1 MTKFYTTQEVA
12 QILGLTPA
20 EVNKLRE
27 ENKLHGYRDGMDW
40 KFKAEDVERFRAEGL
55 AEAASEDS
63 LAPDVLL
70 SEVELGGA
78 GSSKSGTVISG
89 EAAGTSPAESDLRL
103 AEPEQPAPPANQP
116 KQSAPPGEQMGK
128 EELDLVLE
136 EDLAVGESEI
146 PPKQPEG
153 APAAEKKAVGE
164 SDVGLGAV
172 TEDEEVVIGGSS
184 GSGSDVTMGADSGIS
199 LVDASDSGLSLEQP
213 LELAPPGE
221 ETLEL
226 GEDDMITLAEEEAD
240 LESPTQLRS
249 EEFDLT
255 GLEEGGE
262 EAESGSQ
269 VIALEEVE
277 EAAPAAGMPAGR
289 APMLEEELVGAPA
302 VGPMI
307 APFGAPPV
315 AAPGEVPGAAALAP
329 PALPE
334 APYTIWN
341 VLSLALCVLILAVTG
356 MMMFDM
362 IRNIWSW
369 DSETVLS
376 SPIMDG
382 ILSLFEKKIP

>member
-1 MTKFYTTQEVA
+1 MTKFYTTQEA
-12 QILGLTPA
+12 AKILGITPA

-40 KFKAEDVERFRAEGL
+40 KFKAEDVERLRSEGL
-55 AEAASEDS
+55 SGEPSEEPS
-63 LAPDVLL
+63 EPDVLL
-70 SEVELGGA
+70 SEVELGG
-78 GSSKSGTVISG
+78 SSKSGRVIS
-89 EAAGTSPAESDLRL
+89 EPTAASPAESDLRL
-103 AEPEQPAPPANQP
+103 AEPKPTMPP
-116 KQSAPPGEQMGK
+116 SAAGAK

-136 EDLAVGESEI
+136 DDLALAESDI
-146 PPKQPEG
+146 APKKS
-153 APAAEKKAVGE
+153 PAAPEAKKEPAAG
-164 SDVGLGAV
+164 SDVGLAPV
-172 TEDEEVVIGGSS
+172 TEEEEVVIGGSS

-199 LVDASDSGLSLEQP
+199 LVDPSDSGLSLEEP
-213 LELAPPGE
+213 LDLAPPGE

-255 GLEEGGE
+255 GLEEPGEE

-277 EAAPAAGMPAGR
+277 EAAPAAGVAPAR
-289 APMLEEELVGAPA
+289 APMLEEELVGVPGVAPVA
-302 VGPMI
+302 P
-307 APFGAPPV
+307 PFGAPPV
-315 AAPGEVPGAAALAP
+315 AAPGEVPGAAALAA

-382 ILSLFEKKIP
+382 ILSLFEK

>member
-27 ENKLHGYRDGMDW
+27 EGKLHGYRDGLDW
-40 KFKAEDVERFRAEGL
+40 KFKAEDVERLQAEGIG
-55 AEAASEDS
+55 ESEASEELS
-63 LAPDVLL
+63 EPDVLL

-78 GSSKSGTVISG
+78 GSSKSGPVISEPPEG
-89 EAAGTSPAESDLRL
+89 SAPEASDLQL
-103 AEPEQPAPPANQP
+103 AKSEELLAGPETS
-116 KQSAPPGEQMGK
+116 KD
-128 EELDLVLE
+128 ELDLVLE
-136 EDLAVGESEI
+136 EDLILA
-146 PPKQPEG
+146 
-153 APAAEKKAVGE
+153 E
-164 SDVGLGAV
+164 SDVSSPQAASAEEKKPEEKKEADQEPTPV
-172 TEDEEVVIGGSS
+172 VEEEEVLIGGSS

-199 LVDASDSGLSLEQP
+199 LVDPSDSGLSLEEP
-213 LELAPPGE
+213 IELGTGE
-221 ETLEL
+221 EALEL
-226 GEDDMITLAEEEAD
+226 GEDDMITLADEEAD

-262 EAESGSQ
+262 EEAESGSQ

-277 EAAPAAGMPAGR
+277 EAAPGGGGAPAG
-289 APMLEEELVGAPA
+289 APMLEEELVTGPA
-302 VGPMI
+302 AGPMVT
-307 APFGAPPV
+307 PFGAPPV
-315 AAPGEVPGAAALAP
+315 PGPTEMAAPGLAP

-341 VLSLALCVLILAVTG
+341 VLSLGLCLVILAITG
-356 MMMFDM
+356 MMMFDL

-376 SPIMDG
+376 SPIMDA
-382 ILSLFEKKIP
+382 IISLFHQ

>member
-1 MTKFYTTQEVA
+1 MTQFYTTQEA
-12 QILGLTPA
+12 ARILGLTPA

-40 KFKAEDVERFRAEGL
+40 KFKAEDVHRLKAEGL
-55 AEAASEDS
+55 SREPSEEGAE
-63 LAPDVLL
+63 PDVLL
-70 SEVELGGA
+70 SELELGGA

-89 EAAGTSPAESDLRL
+89 EAAGLSPAESDLRL
-103 AEPEQPAPPANQP
+103 AEPKQPPAT
-116 KQSAPPGEQMGK
+116 KFEAK
-128 EELDLVLE
+128 EELDLALE
-136 EDLAVGESEI
+136 EDLPLA
-146 PPKQPEG
+146 
-153 APAAEKKAVGE
+153 E
-164 SDVGLGAV
+164 SDIAPKKSAAPTSAQKSPPESSDIGLAPV
-172 TEDEEVVIGGSS
+172 TEEEEVVIGGSS

-199 LVDASDSGLSLEQP
+199 LVDPSDSGLSLEEP
-213 LELAPPGE
+213 LDLAPPGE

-255 GLEEGGE
+255 GLEEPGEE

-277 EAAPAAGMPAGR
+277 EAAPVAGVAAGR
-289 APMLEEELVGAPA
+289 APMLEEELVGPPA
-302 VGPMI
+302 ISPIVTPL
-307 APFGAPPV
+307 GAPPV
-315 AAPGEVPGAAALAP
+315 AAPAEMAAAGALAA

-369 DSETVLS
+369 DSQTVLS

-382 ILSLFEKKIP
+382 ILSLFEK

>member
-1 MTKFYTTQEVA
+1 MTKFYSTQEVA
-12 QILGLTPA
+12 QILGITPA

-40 KFKAEDVERFRAEGL
+40 KFKAEEVERLRSEGL
-55 AEAASEDS
+55 AGEPSEEPS
-63 LAPDVLL
+63 EPDVLL
-70 SEVELGGA
+70 SEVELGG
-78 GSSKSGTVISG
+78 SSKSGRVISEPTG
-89 EAAGTSPAESDLRL
+89 ASPAESDLRL
-103 AEPEQPAPPANQP
+103 AEPKPTPPP
-116 KQSAPPGEQMGK
+116 SAGAK

-136 EDLAVGESEI
+136 DDLTLAESDI
-146 PPKQPEG
+146 SSKKSPA
-153 APAAEKKAVGE
+153 APAPKKEPAAGKE
-164 SDVGLGAV
+164 PAGGSDVGLAPV
-172 TEDEEVVIGGSS
+172 TEEEEVVIGGSS

-199 LVDASDSGLSLEQP
+199 LVDPSDSGISLEEP
-213 LELAPPGE
+213 LDLAPPGE

-255 GLEEGGE
+255 GLEEPGEE

-269 VIALEEVE
+269 VIPLDEVE
-277 EAAPAAGMPAGR
+277 EAAPAAGVAPAR
-289 APMLEEELVGAPA
+289 APMLEEELAGVPGVAP
-302 VGPMI
+302 M
-307 APFGAPPV
+307 APPFV
-315 AAPGEVPGAAALAP
+315 APPMAAPGEVPGAAALAA

-334 APYTIWN
+334 VPYTIWN

-382 ILSLFEKKIP
+382 ILSLFEK

>member
-1 MTKFYTTQEVA
+1 MTKFYSTQEVA
-12 QILGLTPA
+12 KILGITPA

-40 KFKAEDVERFRAEGL
+40 KFKAEDVERLRSEGL
-55 AEAASEDS
+55 SGEPSEEPS
-63 LAPDVLL
+63 EPDVLL
-70 SEVELGGA
+70 SEVELGG
-78 GSSKSGTVISG
+78 SSKSGRVIS
-89 EAAGTSPAESDLRL
+89 EPTAASPAESDLRL
-103 AEPEQPAPPANQP
+103 AEPKPTMPP
-116 KQSAPPGEQMGK
+116 SAAGAK

-136 EDLAVGESEI
+136 DDLVLAESDIAPKKTPAPAEAK
-146 PPKQPEG
+146 KQPSAG
-153 APAAEKKAVGE
+153 
-164 SDVGLGAV
+164 SDVGLAPV
-172 TEDEEVVIGGSS
+172 TEEEEVVIGGSS
-184 GSGSDVTMGADSGIS
+184 GAGSDVTMGADSGIS
-199 LVDASDSGLSLEQP
+199 LVDPSDSGLSLEEP

-226 GEDDMITLAEEEAD
+226 GEDDMITLAEEEAAD

-255 GLEEGGE
+255 GLEEPGE
-262 EAESGSQ
+262 EETESGSQ

-277 EAAPAAGMPAGR
+277 EGAPAAGVAAR
-289 APMLEEELVGAPA
+289 APMLEEELVGVPSVAPLA
-302 VGPMI
+302 P
-307 APFGAPPV
+307 PFGAPPV
-315 AAPGEVPGAAALAP
+315 AAPGEVPGAALVA

-341 VLSLALCVLILAVTG
+341 VLSLALCVMILAVTG

-382 ILSLFEKKIP
+382 ILSLFEK